1 MKLVLAGTGDKGTFE
16 LIGQVHCHP
25 SFLVPQN
32 YSPKIKG
39 NLTNHGAVLILLCVQ
54 IGGKG
59 SGLTSEKPCWEN
71 CAS

>member
-1 MKLVLAGTGDKGTFE
+1 MKLVLSGTGDKGTLE
-16 LIGQVHCHP
+16 LIRQVHFNP

-32 YSPKIKG
+32 PSPKIKG
-39 NLTNHGAVLILLCVQ
+39 NLTNHGAGLILFCAQ

-59 SGLTSEKPCWEN
+59 SGLISEKPYWEN